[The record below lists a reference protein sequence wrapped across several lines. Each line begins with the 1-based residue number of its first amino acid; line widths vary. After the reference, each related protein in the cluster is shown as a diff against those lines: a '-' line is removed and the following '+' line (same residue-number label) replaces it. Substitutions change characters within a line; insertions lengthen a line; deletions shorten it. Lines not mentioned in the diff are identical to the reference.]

1 MDFTFRNDKTRSTRS
16 SLDAF
21 HPGNTFALR
30 RDWETQSIDTR
41 TRSYQVIAGKIRAH
55 VLTRHTRW
63 CGCEISAML

>member
-1 MDFTFRNDKTRSTRS
+1 MDFTFQNERTRSARS

-41 TRSYQVIAGKIRAH
+41 TRSYQVIAGNDCLDGPLQH
-55 VLTRHTRW
+55 SGW